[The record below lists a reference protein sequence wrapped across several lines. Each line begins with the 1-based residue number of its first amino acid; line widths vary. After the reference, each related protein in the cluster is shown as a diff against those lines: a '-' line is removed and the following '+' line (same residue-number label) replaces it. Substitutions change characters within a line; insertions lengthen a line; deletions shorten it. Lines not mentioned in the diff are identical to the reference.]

1 MMGRKRIRIGTM
13 KKKKRI
19 GAMDFPGDTVDKNLP
34 IDAEDTDVIP
44 GLGIRLMLWNYT
56 YVPQLLSPCT

>member
-44 GLGIRLMLWNYT
+44 GLGIRLVLWN
-56 YVPQLLSPCT
+56 